1 MSIDYRHPILQIVTG
16 ARGKILEA
24 IIRTDKT
31 YPVRQ
36 WARHADVSHVQAGK
50 LLREFSDLGIVHKE
64 QRGRNVEYTPNPDSL
79 LYRHMKGLD
88 TVAADIIPT
97 AHDLPD
103 APSGSI
109 VGVFGSIA
117 RDALHPGSDLDVFV
131 IDEAKDPWIHT
142 WQAALETAIGIPVNV
157 LSFTPGEWEAAER
170 NGERIIA
177 EIKRDAVMLQES
189 LP

>member
-1 MSIDYRHPILQIVTG
+1 MSIDYRHPIRQIVSG

-50 LLREFSDLGIVHKE
+50 LLREFSDLGIIRKE
-64 QRGRNVEYTPNPDSL
+64 KRGRNVEYTPNPDSL
-79 LYRHMKGLD
+79 LFRRLSKLD
-88 TVAADIIPT
+88 TVAVEIIPT
-97 AHDLPD
+97 ARDLLHT
-103 APSGSI
+103 PSGSI

-117 RDALHPGSDLDVFV
+117 RDALHAGSDLDVFV
-131 IDEAKDPWIHT
+131 IDEATDLWIDT
-142 WQAALETAIGIPVNV
+142 WRSALETVIDIPVNV

-170 NGERIIA
+170 NGERIVA
-177 EIKRDAVMLQES
+177 EIRRDAVMLQGS